1 MRRWKRAAPLHSNP
15 CRGWLTYPG
24 SLTRRIVQR
33 AGAMRVE
40 IVGERLRF
48 PNEDE
53 YLALGRAFREL
64 AFVREVVLHSLG
76 KPVVLAHS
84 VASRRDLDGAWR
96 ELRGLGTRPL
106 AMMLF
111 NDPRVRRHPFEF
123 ARVDRRH
130 PLWKRASQLCG
141 RELPTLWARR
151 SLFMRRGR
159 PLLVTEV
166 FMPAL
171 RELGE

>member
-1 MRRWKRAAPLHSNP
+1 
-15 CRGWLTYPG
+15 
-24 SLTRRIVQR
+24 
-33 AGAMRVE
+33 MRVE

>member
-1 MRRWKRAAPLHSNP
+1 MRRWTRAAPAHSNP
-15 CRGWLTYPG
+15 WRGWLTYPG
-24 SLTRRIVQR
+24 SLTRRIVER
-33 AGAMRVE
+33 AGSMRVE

-53 YLALGRAFREL
+53 YLALGRPFHKL
-64 AFVREVVLHSLG
+64 AFVREVVLHARG

-84 VASRRDLDGAWR
+84 IVSRRDLDGAWR
-96 ELRGLGTRPL
+96 GLRGLGTRPL

-111 NDPRVRRHPFEF
+111 SDPGVRRHPFEF

-130 PLWKRASQLCG
+130 PLRKRAQDVLG
-141 RELPTLWARR
+141 DRLPTLWARR

-166 FMPAL
+166 FLPTL
-171 RELGE
+171 RDLDR

>member
-1 MRRWKRAAPLHSNP
+1 MTRWKRAAPVHSNP
-15 CRGWLTYPG
+15 WRGWLTYPG
-24 SLTRRIVQR
+24 SLTRRIEQR

-40 IVGERLRF
+40 IVGERLRL

-53 YLALGRAFREL
+53 YVALGCALREL
-64 AFVREVVLHSLG
+64 AFVREVVLHALG

-84 VASRRDLDGAWR
+84 ITSRRDLDGAWR
-96 ELRGLGTRPL
+96 EMRGLGTRPL

-111 NDPRVRRHPFEF
+111 TDPRVRRHPFEF

-130 PLWKRASQLCG
+130 PLWKRAARLVG
-141 RELPTLWARR
+141 DELPTLWARR
-151 SLFMRRGR
+151 SLFTRRGR

-166 FMPAL
+166 FLPNL
-171 RELGE
+171 RDMHR